1 VAGGAAGG
9 LLRLAWAE
17 LADLGAAPAGPAA
30 GERWAVLEGRCAGET
45 AALVHAGGLRPA
57 PLREPVPGAVPGF
70 LVADA
75 VPAAVTAGAA
85 TPPDAARAALAD
97 ALALL
102 QTWLAEEA
110 YADSRLVLLTR
121 GACAAKPGEAADP
134 AAAAVSALV
143 RTAQSENPGRI
154 VLLDLDA
161 SPASARA
168 VPAAVTRALA
178 GDEPHLALRE
188 AVAYAPRLTAAAR
201 PDDTSGPR
209 PDDPDGTSGPRPLD
223 PDGTVLV
230 TGATGFLG
238 GLVARHLVTAHGVR
252 RLLLV
257 SRRGAAAPGAPEL
270 GAALTQLGATARF
283 AACDV
288 ADRAAVQRLLADVGA
303 EHRLTAVV
311 HTAGVLDDGVLTA
324 LTPER
329 IDTVLRP
336 KADAAWHLHELTAGL
351 DLSAFVLFSSIA
363 APLGTPGQANYAAA
377 NAFLDALALHRHA
390 AGLPAQSLGWGLWD
404 DEAGMAQELAE
415 ADLARLARTGIAAMP
430 SADGLALL
438 DAALRTPHALLT
450 PVRLDAGALR
460 AQAAAGRLPALLRT
474 LVRTPP
480 RRAGAAPGG
489 SPAGERPLPERLAQ
503 MTPEERE
510 KAVLEL
516 VRAEVA
522 GVLGHA
528 DARRLEGERS
538 FQELGFDS
546 LTAVELRDRLAAAT
560 GLRLS
565 ATLPFDHPTAT
576 ALAAEL
582 LGRLAPDDDPA
593 GRAPLTEALD
603 RLEAALARAAADGDA
618 DHDRDRVGGRLGDL
632 LRRWHSGHRPPAAD
646 GDDLQ
651 SATDDELF
659 SALDDELGL
668 ADAE

>member
-1 VAGGAAGG
+1 RPPAPAAGAPG
-9 LLRLAWAE
+9 VSGVPGVLV
-17 LADLGAAPAGPAA
+17 ADVPAPAAPA
-30 GERWAVLEGRCAGET
+30 E
-45 AALVHAGGLRPA
+45 
-57 PLREPVPGAVPGF
+57 
-70 LVADA
+70 
-75 VPAAVTAGAA
+75 A

-97 ALALL
+97 TLALL
-102 QTWLAEEA
+102 QTWLAEDA

-121 GACAAKPGEAADP
+121 GACAALPGEVPDP

-154 VLLDLDA
+154 VLLDLDG
-161 SPASARA
+161 SPASAHA
-168 VPAAVTRALA
+168 VPAAVARALA
-178 GDEPHLALRE
+178 QDEPHLALRQ
-188 AVAYAPRLTAAAR
+188 AVAYAPRLAPGAPADESA
-201 PDDTSGPR
+201 P
-209 PDDPDGTSGPRPLD
+209 PRPLD

-238 GLVARHLVTAHGVR
+238 ALVARHLVTAHGVR

-257 SRRGAAAPGAPEL
+257 SRRGADAPGAPEL
-270 GAALTQLGATARF
+270 AAALTRLGAAARF
-283 AACDV
+283 AACDT
-288 ADRAAVQRLLADVGA
+288 ADRAALQRLLADVDA
-303 EHRLTAVV
+303 AHPLTALV

-324 LTPER
+324 LTPQR

-377 NAFLDALALHRHA
+377 NAFLDALAQHRHA

-404 DEAGMAQELAE
+404 DAAGMAQELAE

-430 SADGLALL
+430 ADQGLALF
-438 DAALRTPHALLT
+438 DAALRTAHPLLA

-480 RRAGAAPGG
+480 RRPAPPAAPAATG
-489 SPAGERPLPERLAQ
+489 ADQRPLTQRLAQ
-503 MTPEERE
+503 MSPEERE
-510 KAVLEL
+510 KSVLHL
-516 VRAEVA
+516 VRTEVA
-522 GVLGHA
+522 DVLGHA
-528 DARRLEGERS
+528 DARRVESERS

-576 ALAAEL
+576 ALTAQL
-582 LGRLAPDDDPA
+582 LSRLAPHDAPQPQPQ
-593 GRAPLTEALD
+593 PLTEALD
-603 RLEAALARAAADGDA
+603 RLEAALAQAAADGAHHD
-618 DHDRDRVGGRLGDL
+618 DRDHVGGRLGEL
-632 LRRWHSGHRPPAAD
+632 LRRWHGGHRPTAAD
-646 GDDLQ
+646 ADLR

-668 ADAE
+668 AGAE